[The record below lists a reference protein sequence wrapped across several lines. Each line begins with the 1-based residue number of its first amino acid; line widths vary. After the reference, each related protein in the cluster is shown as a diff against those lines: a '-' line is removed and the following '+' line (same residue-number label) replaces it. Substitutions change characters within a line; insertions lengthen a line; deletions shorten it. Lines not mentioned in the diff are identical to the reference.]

1 MAFRKRR
8 GRSTLNSH
16 PLFTYTSRSG
26 SFVVVAGRPAARNP
40 FLTYAAARSPD
51 GDPPSR
57 LPKFERTRTVLSIAF
72 SLTRCANC
80 ISTFR
85 WATRFPAG
93 TRSNHGIIERVRKLI
108 STMRSRLAEKKG
120 SSTYPTLL
128 SCTCGERLFAQNIF
142 LVTGIHASPVD
153 VCDEVID
160 IFCTTG
166 TILVIICVFKDIA

>member
-26 SFVVVAGRPAARNP
+26 SFVVVAGRPTARNP

-93 TRSNHGIIERVRKLI
+93 TRSNHGMIERVRKLI
-108 STMRSRLAEKKG
+108 STMRSRLAEKKRVEHL
-120 SSTYPTLL
+120 PDPPILHV
-128 SCTCGERLFAQNIF
+128 RR
-142 LVTGIHASPVD
+142 
-153 VCDEVID
+153 EVICPEH
-160 IFCTTG
+160 ISCNG
-166 TILVIICVFKDIA
+166 HSRVPSGCLR